1 MPPVKRST
9 DLAVKPDVPDL
20 IALVRAA
27 RRQYRPGT
35 GTVYD
40 RLLRQAGSHL
50 LWLGD
55 ELRST
60 CGVDTVSADEVEP
73 DFTLLNAAT
82 ASAWRCVVLRSLHD
96 DVLRLGAEDPWDE
109 GLLHKASL
117 FIGQPLVPAA
127 VTFADLCRW
136 LGRDGGI
143 PPVAASPADAA
154 TALTTGPRRP
164 DDVRAL
170 HADAPALR
178 FADEVINAALS
189 SGTSDIHFE
198 CDRTGVTARHRRD
211 GVLSPYARLD
221 GAHEAR
227 ELMMRLRMLAQIDAA
242 EPLAPLEGRW
252 CHRPSPNARPV
263 ELRMSIM
270 PSAAGEDAVLSFTD
284 RPRLRTG
291 RTLSLDQLSIETGD
305 VLRIRQLA
313 RQPGGLL
320 LVSGPTRS
328 GKTTTACAAL
338 AELDA
343 DSEKILSIEDP
354 IEYELPGVRQLA
366 VDERRGL
373 DFSRGVELLM
383 AHDPDRILVGE
394 LRDAATAERALH
406 ASLSGCAV
414 VATLRARDIVD
425 TLGCL
430 RQFGLDMVAAVSA
443 LNGVVVQRLLRGPC
457 GECRATRETTAS
469 ERDWLASLGQLDVRR
484 VPQAMGCGVCHHSG
498 YRGRL
503 LLTEVHVVDDAWRD
517 VVARGCV
524 PSYIRRHASAQGV
537 LPLAEQAARRVRAG
551 DLTIEEMRR
560 VLCVP

>member
-1 MPPVKRST
+1 MKRST
-9 DLAVKPDVPDL
+9 DSAVKPDAPDL

-50 LWLGD
+50 MWLGD

-82 ASAWRCVVLRSLHD
+82 ASAWRCVVLRSGHD

-109 GLLHKASL
+109 ALLHKASL
-117 FIGQPLVPAA
+117 FVGQPLVPAA

-136 LGRDGGI
+136 LGRDGGL
-143 PPVAASPADAA
+143 PVVVASPGDGASSVS
-154 TALTTGPRRP
+154 TGPRRP
-164 DDVRAL
+164 DEVRAL
-170 HADAPALR
+170 HADAMALR
-178 FADEVINAALS
+178 FADDVINAALG

-211 GVLSPYARLD
+211 GVLSPYARLE

-227 ELMMRLRMLAQIDAA
+227 ELMARLRGLAQIEATD
-242 EPLAPLEGRW
+242 PLEPLEGRW
-252 CHRPSPNARPV
+252 SHRQAPNARPV
-263 ELRMSIM
+263 ELRLSIM
-270 PSAAGEDAVLSFTD
+270 PSASGEDAVLRFAD
-284 RPRLRTG
+284 RPRLRAG
-291 RTLSLDQLSIETGD
+291 RMLSLDQLSIDTGD
-305 VLRIRQLA
+305 MLRIRRLL

-320 LVSGPTRS
+320 LVSGPARS
-328 GKTTTACAAL
+328 GKTTTACAML

-343 DSEKILSIEDP
+343 GHEKILSIEDP

-373 DFSRGVELLM
+373 DFASGLALLLS
-383 AHDPDRILVGE
+383 HDPDRILVGE
-394 LRDAATAERALH
+394 LCDAATAQRSLH
-406 ASLSGCAV
+406 ASLAGCGV
-414 VATLRARDIVD
+414 LATLQARDVVD

-430 RQFGLDMVAAVSA
+430 RQFGLDMVAAMSA
-443 LNGVVVQRLLRGPC
+443 LNGVVVQRLLRAPC
-457 GECRATRETTAS
+457 GECRATRDTSAA
-469 ERDWLASLGQLDVRR
+469 EREWLASLGQCDVLR

-503 LLTEVHVVDDAWRD
+503 LLTEVHLIDDAWRD

-524 PSYIRRHASAQGV
+524 PSFIRRHACTQGV
-537 LPLAEQAARRVRAG
+537 SPLAEQAARRVRAG
-551 DLTIEEMRR
+551 DLTIEETRR
-560 VLCVP
+560 VLCGP